1 MKSSPE
7 HVGAPLLKY
16 RLLMLMEQVPGV
28 EHVEEVELGVD
39 GDRGLHPGHVGRR
52 TLLDRQ
58 LLQ

>member
-7 HVGAPLLKY
+7 HVGAPLLQD
-16 RLLMLMEQVPGV
+16 RLLMLVKQVPGV

-39 GDRGLHPGHVGRR
+39 GDRGLHPGLVGRR

>member
-1 MKSSPE
+1 
-7 HVGAPLLKY
+7 
-16 RLLMLMEQVPGV
+16 MLVEQVPGV